1 MLNLI
6 ISALSQGM
14 IYVPLAL
21 GVYVS
26 FKVLNTADL
35 TIDGS
40 FVFGMAVCAVI
51 VISGYP
57 IIAIFGGVLAGALAG
72 FITGLLRTKF
82 NIHPILSGILTMTGL
97 YTINFSVMGERS
109 NIYLQHEEANES
121 GVLVTESSETIYMA
135 FNKLLQGYIENQ
147 TLIALFLSTIIVI
160 ITIIIVCIFFKT
172 RIGLAIRAT
181 GDNEEMVSS
190 SSINSKLTQ
199 VFGLMLSNG
208 LVALSAALL
217 CQQQRYAD
225 VNSGIGMLVVGLA
238 SVIIG
243 QTIFSDKNIALSIVS
258 AAVGSLIY
266 RVILQ
271 IAFKIDMPAH
281 YVKLLSTL
289 IVIAAL
295 TYPLIKTKIAS
306 RKKKKV

>member
-1 MLNLI
+1 
-6 ISALSQGM
+6 M

-26 FKVLNTADL
+26 FKILNTADL

-51 VISGYP
+51 VISGHP
-57 IIAIFGGVLAGALAG
+57 ILAIFGGILAGALAG
-72 FITGLLRTKF
+72 FITGFLRTKF

-97 YTINFSVMGERS
+97 YTINFSVMGERR
-109 NIYLQHEEANES
+109 NIYLQHETTNDS
-121 GVLVTESSETIYMA
+121 GASVTESSETIYMA
-135 FNKLLQGYIENQ
+135 FNKLLQNYIENQ
-147 TLIALFLSTIIVI
+147 TAIALILSTIIVI
-160 ITIIIVCIFFKT
+160 ITISIVCIFFKT

-181 GDNEEMVSS
+181 GDNEEMVNS

-199 VFGLMLSNG
+199 VLGLMLSNG

-225 VNSGIGMLVVGLA
+225 INSGVGMLVVGLA

-243 QTIFSDKNIALSIVS
+243 QTIFSDKSMTLSIVS

-266 RVILQ
+266 RIILQ

-281 YVKLLSTL
+281 YVKLLSTI
-289 IVIAAL
+289 IVIVAL
-295 TYPLIKTKIAS
+295 TYPLFKTKIIN
-306 RKKKKV
+306 RKKKV